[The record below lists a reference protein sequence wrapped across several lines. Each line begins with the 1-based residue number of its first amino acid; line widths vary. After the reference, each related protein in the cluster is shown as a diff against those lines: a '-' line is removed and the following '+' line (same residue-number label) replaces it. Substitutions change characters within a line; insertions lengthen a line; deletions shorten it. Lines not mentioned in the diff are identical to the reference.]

1 MARIAKPGL
10 EYFPFDVD
18 LFQDFRIRKLIKRQ
32 GGKAVTVYAL
42 LLCLIYKNGYYVQ
55 WDEELPFICSESTG
69 FDEAYILEVIR
80 ACLAL
85 GLFDKDMYACERV
98 LTSRSIQTRYCSIQ
112 RMSKRMARISK
123 YSLLDDK
130 KPSPV
135 PGTTASSASEPKEVI
150 GSQGA
155 DTPTESPVSCPREA
169 IPASP
174 APPSALGNNSEWMAE
189 FFADNNK
196 ENLLLL
202 CKSLGFE
209 QGNIPGLRL
218 LAEAVVNEWE
228 LSRTP
233 HFGYSD
239 WSRHLISAMRRKYR
253 DPSTKQNITSPPA
266 PADYTFGGGF
276 GGQDI

>member
-1 MARIAKPGL
+1 MARIAKSGL

-55 WDEELPFICSESTG
+55 WDEELPFICSELTG

-85 GLFDKDMYACERV
+85 GLFDKDMHACEKI
-98 LTSRSIQTRYCSIQ
+98 LTSRSIQTRYCNIQ
-112 RMSKRMARISK
+112 RMSKRMAHIHK

-130 KPSPV
+130 KPSPAIGNTK
-135 PGTTASSASEPKEVI
+135 PPTPEPKEVI
-150 GSQGA
+150 GPQDASLHSKPLASHPQKA
-155 DTPTESPVSCPREA
+155 TSAP
-169 IPASP
+169 PAT
-174 APPSALGNNSEWMAE
+174 PSALGNNTEWMNE
-189 FFADNNK
+189 FFADSNK

-209 QGNIPGLRL
+209 QGDIPSLRL

-228 LSRTP
+228 LSHTP

-239 WSRHLISAMRRKYR
+239 WSRHLISAMRKKYR
-253 DPSTKQNITSPPA
+253 DPSTKQTLTTPPA
-266 PADYTFGGGF
+266 PADYAFGGGF
-276 GGQDI
+276 GGQDV